1 MTPFPVHRSTLTAPA
16 ARGEEFGARW
26 SAETRAAFDGYAE
39 LFAGLGA
46 TGAQVRDWAG
56 LALERTARWAPHL
69 AEEMAGLAAGAGLET
84 WQVAA
89 LNARTEILAAL
100 GHDGEGECSTSV
112 VLPGGGLPPR
122 TLQTWDWLDRLR
134 GTGVVWEYEPRPGH
148 RVRTFTEFGVLAKI
162 GVTGAG
168 LGAHF
173 NLLKH
178 AADSADIG
186 VPVHLLARRILDEAD
201 GLGAAIALARGAR
214 TSASS
219 VITVVAY
226 DGNRADARALEVSPA
241 GLGVVAPGPDG
252 LLVHTNHFLDPALAP
267 GERLG
272 TDLAG
277 SRARLAHLKDHAD
290 ELRDADATGRA
301 KAMLAHAPGGA
312 PVCAHPEPADPPH
325 ERWETLAT
333 IGLDVAAGRLRV
345 HRGGPCGVTP
355 ATWQTV

>member
-26 SAETRAAFDGYAE
+26 SAEIRAAFDGYAE

-46 TGAQVRDWAG
+46 TGAQVRDWSG

-69 AEEMAGLAAGAGLET
+69 AEEMAGLAAGAGLEA

-100 GHDGEGECSTSV
+100 WHAGEGECSTCV

-122 TLQTWDWLDRLR
+122 TLQTWDWLDGMR

-148 RVRTFTEFGVLAKI
+148 RVRTFTEFGILAKI

-168 LGAHF
+168 LGTHF
-173 NLLKH
+173 NILKH
-178 AADSADIG
+178 TADSADIG
-186 VPVHLLARRILDEAD
+186 VPVHLVARRILDEAD
-201 GLGAAIALARGAR
+201 GLDAAIEVARGAR

-226 DGNRADARALEVSPA
+226 DGNRADARALEISPA
-241 GLGVVAPGPDG
+241 GLGVLAPGPDG
-252 LLVHTNHFLDPALAP
+252 VLVHTNHFLDPALAP
-267 GERLG
+267 GERPG
-272 TDLAG
+272 TDRP
-277 SRARLAHLKDHAD
+277 STYARLAHL
-290 ELRDADATGRA
+290 RDRSRDLWDVDPTGRA
-301 KAMLAHAPGGA
+301 KAMLSHAPDGA
-312 PVCAHPEPADPPH
+312 PVCAHPEPAEPPH
-325 ERWETLAT
+325 QRWETLAT
-333 IGLDVAAGRLRV
+333 ISLDVAAGRMEI
-345 HRGGPCGVTP
+345 HRGGPCGITA